1 MSTLQLK
8 VFSVQ
13 LAADN
18 PFGCIPVDQT
28 TEVTMNKD
36 TQTVGGTTKF
46 SQKRGAVKC
55 FYLTAEYRSGFLN
68 HD

>member
-1 MSTLQLK
+1 MTSLQTDHPQKYEHFANGDL
-8 VFSVQ
+8 SVQ

-28 TEVTMNKD
+28 TEVTLNKD

-46 SQKRGAVKC
+46 SQK
-55 FYLTAEYRSGFLN
+55 EEQ
-68 HD
+68 